1 MARKIFCRT
10 TNESEENLRSL
21 LKFKPQNFSV
31 DHIGFEKTDLEFK
44 PFEFNDE
51 LLKVYARKRN
61 IPSLDSTSRIS
72 IHLRFGTVSIRK
84 AVRVALEKSFKFYR
98 ELIWRD
104 FFMQILYHF
113 PHTQSKAF
121 KQAYDN
127 IEWKNNEKE
136 FERWKNGTT
145 GFPLVDAGMR
155 ELNETGFMHNRVRML
170 TASFLIKDL
179 LIDWRWGE
187 AYFAEKLLDYDL
199 SQNIGN
205 WQWCAGSGC
214 DSAPYFR
221 IFNPDLQLE
230 KFDPKIEY
238 VRKWVPEYGTST
250 YPVKM
255 VDHKLARAE
264 AIERYKRAIN
274 FQ

>member
-1 MARKIFCRT
+1 M
-10 TNESEENLRSL
+10 
-21 LKFKPQNFSV
+21 
-31 DHIGFEKTDLEFK
+31 EFK

-61 IPSLDSTSRIS
+61 IPSLDSTSLIS

-84 AVRVALEKSFKFYR
+84 AVKIALEKSFKFYR

-104 FFMQILYHF
+104 FFMQVLYHF
-113 PHTQSKAF
+113 PHTQHKAF
-121 KQAYDN
+121 KPAYDN
-127 IEWKNNEKE
+127 IEWRNNLDDFEK
-136 FERWKNGTT
+136 WKTGRT

-155 ELNETGFMHNRVRML
+155 ELNETGFMHNRIRML

-199 SQNIGN
+199 SQNIDN

-214 DSAPYFR
+214 DAAPYFR

-230 KFDPKIEY
+230 KFDPKLEY
-238 VRKWVPEYGTST
+238 VKKWVPEYGTST
-250 YPVKM
+250 YP
-255 VDHKLARAE
+255 
-264 AIERYKRAIN
+264 
-274 FQ
+274 